1 MLVRE
6 VMSQPAVTVNDT
18 ASIKTA
24 ITLFERHDVS
34 AMPVIDET
42 GHLVGVISEADVI
55 RESVLPDQRVHENP
69 VHMNAASQQLLVADV
84 MSCHPVTV
92 TGDTDLA
99 VAIDLMTTTAVKSLP
114 VLDAGGLVGMV
125 SRRDVIHVLARSDER
140 IEADI
145 DELFRQT
152 GHPWLVQALDGIA
165 LIDGP
170 QKQSERELA
179 QALATTVPGVVGV
192 SFAPVRSRRR
202 P

>member
-1 MLVRE
+1 
-6 VMSQPAVTVNDT
+6 
-18 ASIKTA
+18 
-24 ITLFERHDVS
+24 
-34 AMPVIDET
+34 
-42 GHLVGVISEADVI
+42 
-55 RESVLPDQRVHENP
+55 
-69 VHMNAASQQLLVADV
+69 